1 MKKLGDYLDPK
12 GSNGMKGV
20 PRPRLAISQLVE
32 IDVSEN
38 KLFGALDDDYLF
50 QMESVLKFD
59 ASHNRIT
66 SALGLQQ
73 LSSCRILRLSH
84 NLIGPTLPD
93 ALGVGSNALLQL
105 ESLSLD
111 NNK

>member
-1 MKKLGDYLDPK
+1 MTLLFQQ
-12 GSNGMKGV
+12 V
-20 PRPRLAISQLVE
+20 
-32 IDVSEN
+32 DVSEN

-50 QMESVLKFD
+50 QMESVLRFE
-59 ASHNRIT
+59 ASHNRLT
-66 SALGLQQ
+66 SAVGLQQ

-93 ALGVGSNALLQL
+93 ALGDGANALLKL